1 MNILVLNG
9 SPKGNKSNTFRIT
22 SSFLDGL
29 NSLDDERMTDDG
41 YGAFRNG
48 PVKGGRHEIET
59 VEIGSLEIGHC
70 LGCYTCWTKTPGR
83 CVLKDDMA
91 GLLPQYVNADLVI
104 WSFPLYFFGMPSK
117 IKAFMDRLLPLSLPV
132 ITVEGDGTN
141 SHPSRYDL
149 THQRHLLIST
159 CGFYSAK
166 GNYDGLIRQFEI
178 LFGDRLTKI
187 LCPEGELFRVPE
199 LSARIGEYLS
209 HVKKAGREYSSYG
222 AFTQETQ
229 NKLEELLYP
238 PDVFIEMANADWE
251 MKTANDGNFKADE
264 AAGDR
269 SYPFL
274 RQMAA
279 LYHPDGHTKDLV
291 LEMHF
296 TDLGK
301 TYQLMLG
308 KEKCTVKKEDFSPYT
323 TRIETSFE
331 TWLKISKGEID
342 GAEALM
348 NHLYKVLGDFS
359 VMTRMDELFGSG
371 IPPGPGSRPE
381 KSSNMALLLLPY
393 LTMWILTPFDSV
405 LGGAAGILAGG
416 LVMLL
421 HFHWLPTP
429 YERIGAFTATAIGLL
444 MMTGGGAPWQAAL
457 PSLAIGIIWLV
468 SSFLKVPVTAYYSC
482 RDYGGKKAWT
492 NPLFIK
498 TNRILTAMWSI
509 AYLLWG
515 LASLYV
521 TYRSAPGLPAFEI
534 CVWVITA
541 LLGVFTAWFA
551 KWYPAKVAKG
561 P

>member
-9 SPKGNKSNTFRIT
+9 SPKGEKSNTFRIT
-22 SSFLDGL
+22 SAFLDGL
-29 NSLDDERMTDDG
+29 NARD
-41 YGAFRNG
+41 NI
-48 PVKGGRHEIET
+48 VT
-59 VEIGSLEIGHC
+59 VDIGSLEIGHC
-70 LGCYTCWTKTPGR
+70 LGCYACWTKTPGR

-91 GLLPQYVNADLVI
+91 GLLAQYVNADLVI

-117 IKAFMDRLLPLSLPV
+117 IKAFMDRLLPLSFPV
-132 ITVEGDGTN
+132 IRVESDGTN

-149 THQRHLLIST
+149 SHQRHLLIST
-159 CGFYSAK
+159 CGFYSVK

-199 LSARIGEYLS
+199 LSARIDEYLS
-209 HVKKAGREYSSYG
+209 HVKKAGREYSSYS

-251 MKTANDGNFKADE
+251 MNMADEGNFKEDG
-264 AAGDR
+264 AAGDH

-279 LYHPDGHTKDLV
+279 LYQSDGHTKDMV
-291 LEMHF
+291 LEMYF

-301 TYQLMLG
+301 TYQLLLG
-308 KEKCTVKKEDFSPYT
+308 KEKCTVKTEDFSPYT

-371 IPPGPGSRPE
+371 KGSGKTHEPGGKTQ

-393 LTMWILTPFDSV
+393 LALWILTPFDPV
-405 LGGAAGILAGG
+405 LGGAAGILAGS

-429 YERIGAFTATAIGLL
+429 YERIGAFAAAVIGLL
-444 MMTGGGAPWQAAL
+444 MMTGGVAPWQAAL

-468 SSFLKVPVTAYYSC
+468 SSFLEVPVTAYYSC
-482 RDYGGKKAWT
+482 RDYGGEKAWK

-498 TNRILTAMWSI
+498 TNRILTAMWST

-521 TYRSAPGLPAFEI
+521 TCRNASRLPAFEI

-551 KWYPAKVAKG
+551 RWYPAKVAG
-561 P
+561 GS

>member
-9 SPKGNKSNTFRIT
+9 SPKGGKSNTYRIT
-22 SSFLDGL
+22 SAFLDGL
-29 NSLDDERMTDDG
+29 NARDNGQTADDG
-41 YGAFRNG
+41 SIKDSE
-48 PVKGGRHEIET
+48 PVESGGHKIET
-59 VEIGSLEIGHC
+59 VDIGSLEIGRC
-70 LGCYTCWTKTPGR
+70 LGCYACWTKTPGR
-83 CVLKDDMA
+83 CVLNDGMV
-91 GLLPQYVNADLVI
+91 GLLAQYVNADLVI
-104 WSFPLYFFGMPSK
+104 WSFPLYFFGMPSQ
-117 IKAFMDRLLPLSLPV
+117 IKAFMDRLLPLFFPV
-132 ITVEGDGTN
+132 IEVESDGTN
-141 SHPSRYDL
+141 RHPSRYDL
-149 THQRHLLIST
+149 SHQRHLLIST

-199 LSARIGEYLS
+199 LSARIDEYLS

-222 AFTQETQ
+222 VFTQETQ

-238 PDVFIEMANADWE
+238 PDVFVEMANADWE
-251 MKTANDGNFKADE
+251 MNMADDGNFKEDGT
-264 AAGDR
+264 AGDR

-279 LYHPDGHTKDLV
+279 LYHPDGHTKEII
-291 LEMHF
+291 LEMYF

-301 TYQLMLG
+301 AYQLLLG
-308 KEKCTVKKEDFSPYT
+308 KEKCTVKTEDFSPYT

-371 IPPGPGSRPE
+371 KPPESGGRPQ
-381 KSSNMALLLLPY
+381 KSSNMILLLLPY
-393 LTMWILTPFDSV
+393 LAMWILTPFDPVS
-405 LGGAAGILAGG
+405 GGAAGILAGS

-457 PSLAIGIIWLV
+457 PSLAIGVLWLV
-468 SSFLKVPVTAYYSC
+468 SSFLEVPVTAYYSC
-482 RDYGGKKAWT
+482 RDYGGEKAWK

-498 TNRILTAMWSI
+498 TNRILTVMWSI

-515 LASLYV
+515 LASLFV
-521 TYRSAPGLPAFEI
+521 TYRSASGLPAFEI

-551 KWYPAKVAKG
+551 KWYPANVAG
-561 P
+561 GR